1 MLTYTHIEGVYPIN
15 IFNPVLSKIE
25 LDRTARTKVGLSF

>member
-1 MLTYTHIEGVYPIN
+1 MLTNTHIEGVYPIN

-25 LDRTARTKVGLSF
+25 LDQTGRFVFLII